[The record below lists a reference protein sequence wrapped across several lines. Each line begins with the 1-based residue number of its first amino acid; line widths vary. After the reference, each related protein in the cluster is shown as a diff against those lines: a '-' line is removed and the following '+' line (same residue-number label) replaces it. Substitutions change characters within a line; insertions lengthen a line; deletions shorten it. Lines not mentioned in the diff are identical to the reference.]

1 MEDIIIREVYRSFGE
16 KEVLHGF
23 SARLHAGTITGLMA
37 PSGSGKTTLLRIL
50 MGLDRPQR
58 GEITGLDG
66 LRVSA
71 VFQEDRLLPTL
82 TLEENL
88 CLVSRTPALARQIGE
103 ELGLAEYFSHHPA
116 ALSGGQRR
124 RGALG
129 RALAFPCDAL
139 LMDEPFQ
146 GLDEESRKKAAQCI
160 LEHQEGR
167 ALLVI
172 SHEPKDAERLKAR
185 SITLESLM
193 T

>member
-1 MEDIIIREVYRSFGE
+1 M
-16 KEVLHGF
+16 L
-23 SARLHAGTITGLMA
+23 SARNISFSYGNQPVLQNLSFSLEKGERLLLLG
-37 PSGSGKTTLLRIL
+37 PSGQGKTTFLRLLC
-50 MGLDRPQR
+50 GLLKPQR
-58 GEITGLDG
+58 GTIQRPSRLG
-66 LRVSA
+66 V

-103 ELGLAEYFSHHPA
+103 ELGLGEYFSHYPA

-146 GLDEESRKKAAQCI
+146 GLDERSRKKAAQCI
-160 LEHQEGR
+160 LKHQDGR

-172 SHEPKDAERLKAR
+172 SHNPGDAELLKAR
-185 SITLESLM
+185 PITLESLM
-193 T
+193 I

>member
-1 MEDIIIREVYRSFGE
+1 MLNARNISFSYGNRPVLQNLSFSLEKGE
-16 KEVLHGF
+16 
-23 SARLHAGTITGLMA
+23 RLLLLG
-37 PSGSGKTTLLRIL
+37 PSGQGKTTFLRLLC
-50 MGLDRPQR
+50 GLLKPQR
-58 GEITGLDG
+58 GTIQRPSRLG
-66 LRVSA
+66 V

-103 ELGLAEYFSHHPA
+103 ELGLGEYFSHYPA

-146 GLDEESRKKAAQCI
+146 GLDASGGNY
-160 LEHQEGR
+160 GR
-167 ALLVI
+167 PA
-172 SHEPKDAERLKAR
+172 EPKSDFHCFRYGNGNHCDA
-185 SITLESLM
+185 ICVFTIGV
-193 T
+193 

>member
-1 MEDIIIREVYRSFGE
+1 MASVHNLIVKRGE
-16 KEVLHGF
+16 AEILKNF
-23 SARLHAGTITGLMA
+23 SAEFPEHQVTAV
-37 PSGSGKTTLLRIL
+37 SGRSGCGKTTLLSVL
-50 MGLDRPQR
+50 LNLLPADS
-58 GEITGLDG
+58 GEIHGFQKP
-66 LRVSA
+66 SA

-103 ELGLAEYFSHHPA
+103 ELGLAEYFSHRPA

-172 SHEPKDAERLKAR
+172 SHEPKDAELLKAR

>member
-1 MEDIIIREVYRSFGE
+1 M
-16 KEVLHGF
+16 L
-23 SARLHAGTITGLMA
+23 SARNISFSYGNQPVLQNLSFSLEKGERLLLLGPSGQGKTTFLRLLCGLLEPQAGTIQR
-37 PSGSGKTTLLRIL
+37 PSRLG
-50 MGLDRPQR
+50 
-58 GEITGLDG
+58 
-66 LRVSA
+66 V

-88 CLVSRTPALARQIGE
+88 CLVSRTPALARQIGK
-103 ELGLAEYFSHHPA
+103 ELGLGEYFSYYPA

-129 RALAFPCDAL
+129 RALTFPCDVL

-146 GLDEESRKKAAQCI
+146 GLDEKSRKKAAQCI

-185 SITLESLM
+185 PITLESLM